1 MTLESVCA
9 NRRESRRVARE
20 GGVWYR
26 SGTGNFRKGCSVEVS
41 GNGARLVLDG
51 QVKSGD
57 TFDLTFDLGG
67 GRFVAGTARTVWVE
81 RLPGSSRNL
90 AGVAF
95 NVVSADRQ
103 SYRGWLD
110 RAHPEASG
118 R

>member
-9 NRRESRRVARE
+9 NRRTDRRVARQ

-26 SGTGNFRKGCSVEVS
+26 CGAENFRRGSSVEVS
-41 GNGARLVLDG
+41 QNGARLVLDG
-51 QVKSGD
+51 QVKNGD

-67 GRFVAGTARTVWVE
+67 GRFVAGTARAVWVE

-95 NVVSADRQ
+95 DVVSADRQ
-103 SYRGWLD
+103 TYRGWLE
-110 RAHPEASG
+110 RA
-118 R
+118 